1 METSQKWKFRFS
13 WFPITFNLFFL
24 DFPGIPTWGHPLR
37 DWYRRFRIL
46 TSKEPAAISNFDQ
59 GARPPCVAGAD
70 RLAGPGQ
77 PSQLGQLARAAA
89 GWPDFATTKGI
100 HIFQCMTFRVHPNI
114 TCCMRVLPQLLWK
127 YMISIGASLQILTR
141 IYTCEYN
148 A

>member
-1 METSQKWKFRFS
+1 MEIQIFLVSYNFQ
-13 WFPITFNLFFL
+13 LVLL

-89 GWPDFATTKGI
+89 QAGQPGSAG
-100 HIFQCMTFRVHPNI
+100 
-114 TCCMRVLPQLLWK
+114 
-127 YMISIGASLQILTR
+127 QILR
-141 IYTCEYN
+141 LQREFIYFN
-148 A
+148 V